1 MYRAFVQFLT
11 GDFSS
16 IEIYNE
22 DFLDKKVFNKERK
35 NGVLVRGDGIS
46 MRQKVLGLDCYDEL
60 ARQFREGIYDPI
72 ENKEYKTEGQC
83 VSYFTD
89 DQFEDSVELLT
100 LIHEGE
106 YEMTNQNNE
115 NNPEITYQNALEQ
128 YSKEIMNTPTKP
140 APAPAGE
147 RIEEAKACWRTT
159 DKF

>member
-1 MYRAFVQFLT
+1 MDKLKDRYFVLLQKSDGGTPVRLPLTNKRLMYRAFIQFLM

-46 MRQKVLGLDCYDEL
+46 LRQKVVGLDCYDEL

-72 ENKEYKTEGQC
+72 EHTGYKTEGQC
-83 VSYFTD
+83 VLYFDD

-106 YEMTNQNNE
+106 Y
-115 NNPEITYQNALEQ
+115 
-128 YSKEIMNTPTKP
+128 
-140 APAPAGE
+140 
-147 RIEEAKACWRTT
+147 
-159 DKF
+159 